1 MLKKNKR
8 KNKSPI
14 KSNNKSYKKTNYKYH
29 KKSKSNEENTESSS
43 PISKTE
49 IKNKTIDEIID
60 LKDITEKLGN
70 SKIFCRDEE
79 KKEIIDF
86 IKLKENNSKT
96 LFVSGQPGTGKTSL
110 IIEILNNDLSNNRE
124 YFLRFSINC
133 LSINSTEDFY
143 DAVFKYL
150 NDASIYNYFD
160 ASIYNYFNEILDEK
174 NSKNII
180 KLLKGTP
187 NQNSFQ
193 KILTILGKNPFI
205 ILLDEIDFLY
215 KKKKDDYL
223 FFSLLTIPYL
233 TNTGVKMI
241 LISNNADFDN
251 EIFPKLKNRN
261 ITIKKIIFKPYTH
274 KQLANIMSLKLE
286 SIGLLKYF
294 SNDAIKF
301 LSTKMNKSGDIRPI
315 ISIIKEIILNNKTK
329 MQNDS
334 EFKINLSD
342 MFDIIKKK
350 NINLNEILNSMTT
363 EQKIVVAAIYY
374 VIKNS
379 GIKIEEKIIFE
390 KYKSIKN
397 YTNTQMLNTEEFR
410 DILRNFIDVG
420 LIESLDNNKKLKKRV
435 GNMYKVK
442 YSDEDLSL
450 IFQDPLI
457 FSLFNTNQEED
468 NKSDGEK

>member
-150 NDASIYNYFD
+150 ND

>member
-1 MLKKNKR
+1 MQKTNKR
-8 KNKSPI
+8 KYKSPT
-14 KSNNKSYKKTNYKYH
+14 KNNNNKSHKKINNKSR
-29 KKSKSNEENTESSS
+29 KKSKSKEENTESSS

-49 IKNKTIDEIID
+49 IKNKKIEEIID
-60 LKDITEKLGN
+60 IKDITEKLGN

-86 IKLKENNSKT
+86 IKLKEKNSKT

-110 IIEILNNDLSNNRE
+110 IVEILNNDLSNNKE
-124 YFLRFSINC
+124 YFLKFSINC

-150 NDASIYNYFD
+150 NDAP
-160 ASIYNYFNEILDEK
+160 IYNYFNEILKEENAK
-174 NSKNII
+174 KLI
-180 KLLKGTP
+180 KLLKEKP

-193 KILTILGKNPFI
+193 KILTILGKTPFI

-274 KQLANIMSLKLE
+274 KQLANIMTLKLE
-286 SIGLLKYF
+286 AIGLLKYF

-315 ISIIKEIILNNKTK
+315 ISIIKEIILNNKSK
-329 MQNDS
+329 MQNEYD
-334 EFKINLSD
+334 FKINLSD
-342 MFDIIKKK
+342 MFEIIKKK
-350 NINLNEILNSMTT
+350 NINLNEILSSMTT

-410 DILRNFIDVG
+410 DILRNFVDVG

-457 FSLFNTNQEED
+457 FSLFNSNQEED
-468 NKSDGEK
+468 NKIDGENK

>member
-14 KSNNKSYKKTNYKYH
+14 KNNNKSYKKTNYKYH

-49 IKNKTIDEIID
+49 IKNKTIEEIID

-150 NDASIYNYFD
+150 ND

>member
-1 MLKKNKR
+1 MQKTNKR
-8 KNKSPI
+8 KYKSPT
-14 KSNNKSYKKTNYKYH
+14 KNNNKSHKKINNKSR
-29 KKSKSNEENTESSS
+29 KKSKSKGENTESSS

-49 IKNKTIDEIID
+49 IKNKKIEEIID
-60 LKDITEKLGN
+60 IKDITEKLGN

-86 IKLKENNSKT
+86 IKLKEKNSKT

-110 IIEILNNDLSNNRE
+110 IVEILNNDLSNNKE
-124 YFLRFSINC
+124 YFLKFSINC

-150 NDASIYNYFD
+150 NDAP
-160 ASIYNYFNEILDEK
+160 IYNYFNEILKEENAK
-174 NSKNII
+174 KLI
-180 KLLKGTP
+180 KLLKEKP

-193 KILTILGKNPFI
+193 KILTILGKTPFI

-274 KQLANIMSLKLE
+274 KQLANIMTLKLE
-286 SIGLLKYF
+286 AIGLLKYS

-315 ISIIKEIILNNKTK
+315 ISIIKEIILNNKSK
-329 MQNDS
+329 MQNEYD
-334 EFKINLSD
+334 FKINLSD
-342 MFDIIKKK
+342 MFEIIKKK
-350 NINLNEILNSMTT
+350 NINLNEILSSMTT

-410 DILRNFIDVG
+410 DILRNFVDVG

-457 FSLFNTNQEED
+457 FSLFNSNQEED
-468 NKSDGEK
+468 NKIDGENK

>member
-1 MLKKNKR
+1 MIKKNKR

-14 KSNNKSYKKTNYKYH
+14 KSNNKSYKKSNYKYH

-150 NDASIYNYFD
+150 ND

>member
-1 MLKKNKR
+1 MQKTNKR
-8 KNKSPI
+8 KYKSPT
-14 KSNNKSYKKTNYKYH
+14 KNNNKSHKKINNKSR
-29 KKSKSNEENTESSS
+29 KKSKSKEENTESSS

-49 IKNKTIDEIID
+49 IKNKKIEEIID
-60 LKDITEKLGN
+60 IKDITEKLGN

-86 IKLKENNSKT
+86 IKLKEKNSKT

-110 IIEILNNDLSNNRE
+110 IVEILNNDLSNNKE
-124 YFLRFSINC
+124 YFLKFSINC

-150 NDASIYNYFD
+150 NDAP
-160 ASIYNYFNEILDEK
+160 IYNYFNEILKEENAK
-174 NSKNII
+174 KLI
-180 KLLKGTP
+180 KLLKEKP

-193 KILTILGKNPFI
+193 KILTILGKTPFI

-274 KQLANIMSLKLE
+274 KQLANIMTLKLE
-286 SIGLLKYF
+286 AIGLLKYF

-315 ISIIKEIILNNKTK
+315 ISIIKEIILNNKSK
-329 MQNDS
+329 MQNEYD
-334 EFKINLSD
+334 FKINLSD
-342 MFDIIKKK
+342 MFEIIKKK
-350 NINLNEILNSMTT
+350 NINLNEILSSMTT

>member
-1 MLKKNKR
+1 MQKNNKR
-8 KNKSPI
+8 KYKSPA
-14 KSNNKSYKKTNYKYH
+14 KNNNKSHKKLNNKSR
-29 KKSKSNEENTESSS
+29 KKSKSKEENTESSS

-49 IKNKTIDEIID
+49 IKNKKIEEIID
-60 LKDITEKLGN
+60 IKDITEKLGN

-86 IKLKENNSKT
+86 IKLKEKNSKT

-110 IIEILNNDLSNNRE
+110 IVEILNNDLSNNKE
-124 YFLRFSINC
+124 YFLKFSINC

-150 NDASIYNYFD
+150 NDAP
-160 ASIYNYFNEILDEK
+160 IYNYFNEILKEENAK
-174 NSKNII
+174 KLI
-180 KLLKGTP
+180 KLLKEKP

-193 KILTILGKNPFI
+193 KILTILGKTPFI

-274 KQLANIMSLKLE
+274 KQLANIMTLKLE
-286 SIGLLKYF
+286 AIGLLKYF

-315 ISIIKEIILNNKTK
+315 ISIIKEIILNNKSK
-329 MQNDS
+329 MQNEYD
-334 EFKINLSD
+334 FKINLSD
-342 MFDIIKKK
+342 MFEIIKKK
-350 NINLNEILNSMTT
+350 NINLNEILSSMTT

-410 DILRNFIDVG
+410 DILRNFVDVG

-457 FSLFNTNQEED
+457 FSLFNSNQEED
-468 NKSDGEK
+468 NKIDGENK

>member
-14 KSNNKSYKKTNYKYH
+14 KSNNKSYKKTNYKYN

-49 IKNKTIDEIID
+49 IKNKTLEEIID

-150 NDASIYNYFD
+150 ND

-274 KQLANIMSLKLE
+274 KQLANIMTLKLE
-286 SIGLLKYF
+286 AIGLLKYF

-315 ISIIKEIILNNKTK
+315 ISIIKEIILNNKSK
-329 MQNDS
+329 MQNEYD
-334 EFKINLSD
+334 FKINLSD
-342 MFDIIKKK
+342 MFEIIKKK
-350 NINLNEILNSMTT
+350 NINLNEILSSMTT

>member
-1 MLKKNKR
+1 MNQKNKR

-14 KSNNKSYKKTNYKYH
+14 TPQPKSYARKNKNKE
-29 KKSKSNEENTESSS
+29 KAMSKSKEPNTETSS
-43 PISKTE
+43 PISKTD
-49 IKNKTIDEIID
+49 IKNQNVVEVLDI
-60 LKDITEKLGN
+60 KDITEKLGN

-79 KKEIIDF
+79 KKEILDF
-86 IKLKENNSKT
+86 INNKEKNSKT

-110 IIEILNNDLSNNRE
+110 IFEILNNDLSNNKE
-124 YFLRFSINC
+124 YFLKFNINC
-133 LSINSTEDFY
+133 LSINCTDDFY

-150 NDASIYNYFD
+150 NDSV
-160 ASIYNYFNEILDEK
+160 IYNYFNDILDKKQSNNIREILKTKANE
-174 NSKNII
+174 
-180 KLLKGTP
+180 
-187 NQNSFQ
+187 NSFQ
-193 KILTILGKNPFI
+193 KILNIIGKNPFI
-205 ILLDEIDFLY
+205 LLLDEIDFLY
-215 KKKKDDYL
+215 KKSNDYL

-233 TNTGVKMI
+233 VNSSVKMI

-274 KQLANIMSLKLE
+274 KQLATIMTLKLE
-286 SIGLLKYF
+286 SIGLLKFF

-329 MQNDS
+329 IQNNSD
-334 EFKINLSD
+334 FKITLTD
-342 MFDIIKKK
+342 MFEIIKKK
-350 NINLNEILNSMTT
+350 NINLNEILSSMTT

-379 GIKIEEKIIFE
+379 GIKLEEKIIFK
-390 KYKSIKN
+390 KYKSIKHF
-397 YTNTQMLNTEEFR
+397 TNTPILNTEEFR

-420 LIESLDNNKKLKKRV
+420 LIESMDNNRKGRKKV
-435 GNMYKVK
+435 ANMYKVK
-442 YSDEDLSL
+442 YSDDDLSL

-457 FSLFNTNQEED
+457 FSLFNSNQDEED
-468 NKSDGEK
+468 EKIDKEDDKK

>member
-1 MLKKNKR
+1 MQKTNKR
-8 KNKSPI
+8 KYKSPT
-14 KSNNKSYKKTNYKYH
+14 KNNNKSHKKINNKSR
-29 KKSKSNEENTESSS
+29 KKSKSKEENTESSS

-49 IKNKTIDEIID
+49 IKNKKIEEIID
-60 LKDITEKLGN
+60 IKDITEKLGN

-86 IKLKENNSKT
+86 IKLKEKNSKT

-110 IIEILNNDLSNNRE
+110 IVEILNNDLSNNKE
-124 YFLRFSINC
+124 YFLKFSINC

-150 NDASIYNYFD
+150 NDAP
-160 ASIYNYFNEILDEK
+160 IYNYFNEILKEENAK
-174 NSKNII
+174 KLI
-180 KLLKGTP
+180 KLLKEKP

-193 KILTILGKNPFI
+193 KILTILGKTPFI

-274 KQLANIMSLKLE
+274 KQLANIMTLKLE
-286 SIGLLKYF
+286 AIGLLKYF
-294 SNDAIKF
+294 SYVSIKF

-315 ISIIKEIILNNKTK
+315 ISIIKEIILNNKSK
-329 MQNDS
+329 MQNEYD
-334 EFKINLSD
+334 FKINLSD
-342 MFDIIKKK
+342 MFEIIKKK
-350 NINLNEILNSMTT
+350 NINLNEILSSMTT

-410 DILRNFIDVG
+410 DILRNFVDVG

-457 FSLFNTNQEED
+457 FSLFNSNQEED
-468 NKSDGEK
+468 NKIEGENK

>member
-29 KKSKSNEENTESSS
+29 KKSNSNEENTESSS

-150 NDASIYNYFD
+150 ND

-420 LIESLDNNKKLKKRV
+420 LIESLDNNKKKKKRV

>member
-1 MLKKNKR
+1 MQKTNKR
-8 KNKSPI
+8 KYKSPT
-14 KSNNKSYKKTNYKYH
+14 KNNNKSHKKINNKSR
-29 KKSKSNEENTESSS
+29 KKSKSKEENTESSS

-49 IKNKTIDEIID
+49 IKNKKMEEIID
-60 LKDITEKLGN
+60 IKDITEKLGN
-70 SKIFCRDEE
+70 SKIFCREEE

-86 IKLKENNSKT
+86 IKLKEKNSKT

-110 IIEILNNDLSNNRE
+110 IVEILNNDLSNNKE
-124 YFLRFSINC
+124 YFLKFSINC

-150 NDASIYNYFD
+150 NDAP
-160 ASIYNYFNEILDEK
+160 IYNYFNEILKEENAK
-174 NSKNII
+174 KLI
-180 KLLKGTP
+180 KLLKEKP

-193 KILTILGKNPFI
+193 KILTILGKTPFI

-274 KQLANIMSLKLE
+274 KQLANIMTLKLE
-286 SIGLLKYF
+286 AIGLLKYF

-315 ISIIKEIILNNKTK
+315 ISIIKEIILNNKSK
-329 MQNDS
+329 MQNEYD
-334 EFKINLSD
+334 FKINLSD
-342 MFDIIKKK
+342 MFEIIKKK
-350 NINLNEILNSMTT
+350 NINLNEILSSMTT

-410 DILRNFIDVG
+410 DILRNFVDVG

-457 FSLFNTNQEED
+457 FSLFNSNQEED
-468 NKSDGEK
+468 NKIEGENK

>member
-1 MLKKNKR
+1 MQKTNKR
-8 KNKSPI
+8 KYKSPT
-14 KSNNKSYKKTNYKYH
+14 KNNNKSHKKINNKSR
-29 KKSKSNEENTESSS
+29 KKSKSKEENTESSS
-43 PISKTE
+43 PIPKTE
-49 IKNKTIDEIID
+49 IKNKKIEEIID
-60 LKDITEKLGN
+60 IKDITEKLGN

-86 IKLKENNSKT
+86 IKLKEKNSKT

-110 IIEILNNDLSNNRE
+110 IVEILNNDLSNNKE
-124 YFLRFSINC
+124 YFLKFSINC

-150 NDASIYNYFD
+150 NDAP
-160 ASIYNYFNEILDEK
+160 IYNYFNEILKEENAK
-174 NSKNII
+174 KLI
-180 KLLKGTP
+180 KLLKEKP

-193 KILTILGKNPFI
+193 KILTILGKTPFI

-251 EIFPKLKNRN
+251 EIFPKLQNRH

-274 KQLANIMSLKLE
+274 KQLANIMTLKLE
-286 SIGLLKYF
+286 AIGLLKYF

-315 ISIIKEIILNNKTK
+315 ISIIKEIILNNKSK
-329 MQNDS
+329 MQNEYD
-334 EFKINLSD
+334 FKINLSD
-342 MFDIIKKK
+342 MFEIIKKK
-350 NINLNEILNSMTT
+350 NINLNEILSSMTT

-410 DILRNFIDVG
+410 DILRNFVDVG

-457 FSLFNTNQEED
+457 FSLFNSNQEED
-468 NKSDGEK
+468 NKIEGENK

>member
-1 MLKKNKR
+1 MYQKNKR
-8 KNKSPI
+8 KYTSPT
-14 KSNNKSYKKTNYKYH
+14 KKTKGYP
-29 KKSKSNEENTESSS
+29 KKTYNKNRTKSRSKEANTESSS

-49 IKNKTIDEIID
+49 IKDKNIIEIFD
-60 LKDITEKLGN
+60 FKDITEKLGN

-79 KKEIIDF
+79 KKEIMDF
-86 IKLKENNSKT
+86 IKLKEKNSKT

-110 IIEILNNDLSNNRE
+110 IVEILNNDLYENKE
-124 YFLRFSINC
+124 YFLKFSINC
-133 LSINSTEDFY
+133 LSINSTDDFY

-150 NDASIYNYFD
+150 NDPKIYNYF
-160 ASIYNYFNEILDEK
+160 SETFDEK
-174 NSKNII
+174 KYDNLISILQEKP
-180 KLLKGTP
+180 T
-187 NQNSFQ
+187 QNSFQ
-193 KILTILGKNPFI
+193 KILNILGKTPFI

-215 KKKKDDYL
+215 KKKDDYL

-233 TNTGVKMI
+233 TNSGVKMI

-274 KQLANIMSLKLE
+274 KQLANIMTLKLE
-286 SIGLLKYF
+286 SIGLLKFF

-315 ISIIKEIILNNKTK
+315 ISIVKEIILNNKSK
-329 MQNDS
+329 IQNNSD
-334 EFKINLSD
+334 FKITLND
-342 MFDIIKKK
+342 MFEIIKKK
-350 NINLNEILNSMTT
+350 NINLSEILSSMTT

-379 GIKIEEKIIFE
+379 GIKLEEKIIFE
-390 KYKSIKN
+390 KYKNIKH
-397 YTNTQMLNTEEFR
+397 YTNTPMLNTEEFR

-420 LIESLDNNKKLKKRV
+420 LIESMDNNRKGRKKA
-435 GNMYKVK
+435 GNMYKIK
-442 YSDEDLSL
+442 YSDDDLSL

-457 FSLFNTNQEED
+457 FSLFNSNQEEED
-468 NKSDGEK
+468 KKVDVEKHK